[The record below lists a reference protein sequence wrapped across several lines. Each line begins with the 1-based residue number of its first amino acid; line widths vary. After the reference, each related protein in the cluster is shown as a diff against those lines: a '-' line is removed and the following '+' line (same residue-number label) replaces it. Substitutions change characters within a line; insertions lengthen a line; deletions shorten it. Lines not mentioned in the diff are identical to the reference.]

1 MDAIGPLETPLRLV
15 KGDQISDAPVT
26 LRIPSRNI
34 GIRGVS
40 CTMCW
45 RCGRSTAPSVSRVHG

>member
-40 CTMCW
+40 CMVG
-45 RCGRSTAPSVSRVHG
+45 RCAGGAVAPQRPA

>member
-15 KGDQISDAPVT
+15 KGDQISDEPVT

-40 CTMCW
+40 CIAY
-45 RCGRSTAPSVSRVHG
+45 RAGSA